1 MEIKELVL
9 DAMKKSGEPL
19 NAGKI
24 VELTSLER
32 KEVDKAMKLLKEDG
46 SIASPRRCFWEAK

>member
-1 MEIKELVL
+1 MEVKELVL
-9 DAMKKSGEPL
+9 DAMNKAGEPL

-46 SIASPRRCFWEAK
+46 SIVSPKRCFWEAK

>member
-1 MEIKELVL
+1 MENKDVVL
-9 DAMKKSGEPL
+9 DAMRKAGEPL

-32 KEVDKAMKLLKEDG
+32 KDVDKAMKILKDEG
-46 SIASPRRCFWEAK
+46 SIVSPKRCFWEPK

>member
-1 MEIKELVL
+1 MDVKDLVL
-9 DAMKKSGEPL
+9 DAMKKAGEPL

-32 KEVDKAMKLLKEDG
+32 KEVDKAMNVLKKEG
-46 SIASPRRCFWEAK
+46 SIVSPKRCFWEPK

>member
-1 MEIKELVL
+1 MEVKELVL
-9 DAMKKSGEPL
+9 DAMKNAGEPL

-46 SIASPRRCFWEAK
+46 SIFSPRRCFWEAK